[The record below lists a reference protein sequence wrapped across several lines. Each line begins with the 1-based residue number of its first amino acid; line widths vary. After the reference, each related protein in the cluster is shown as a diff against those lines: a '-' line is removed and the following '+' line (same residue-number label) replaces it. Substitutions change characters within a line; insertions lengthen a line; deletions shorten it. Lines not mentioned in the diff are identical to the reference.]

1 MNQFLGR
8 LPCLLFALLAGAG
21 LTALAA
27 EQKISNNTLTVSL
40 SEQGQLALLMGDQ
53 CFAKALLPPATFKK
67 MEFTDQL
74 GKGVALESDTLRI
87 ALYPGQPFVFFR
99 MRINNG
105 STLTVTN
112 RVGYPP
118 LDIQTTPLTSVLTTG
133 GPHAIEKNMGSYMW
147 LAMVDAESRKGVV
160 GGWVTTDRGSGIV
173 LTDKKTMIPRVDYG
187 RLQMEPNQSEAL
199 ETFAVGYFEDA
210 RLGLEAYADAV
221 AKVYK
226 IKLPPMPTVHCTWYV
241 DRSNANQ
248 EKVKART
255 EFVAAELKKFGMNV
269 MQIDNGWQLG
279 TSTKNGPKKVFIG
292 HNPTGTFKDGM
303 RATADVITGHGM
315 VAGIWL
321 IPFAGA
327 YDDPWYAE
335 KNHWFAKYPDGKP
348 FYTFWGENPFDL
360 TIPEVQDHLRLQIR
374 KIVKE
379 WNYKYMKLDGYWM
392 GLAVNLKYINDVFK
406 EDNYGEAVLDNPK
419 MTQMEMARNSQ
430 KIVREEAG
438 PDTFILGCAVPQNA
452 RSAGQAF
459 GMIDA
464 MRIGPDN
471 GPNWDAIMRGP
482 KYGAWKY
489 FLHNRVWY
497 NDPDP
502 LYVRIE
508 PEMASKVICT
518 FVTLAG
524 FMNSSSEEYGR
535 LKPNQLDLLKR
546 TMPSHKA
553 VARPVDLFEN
563 TIPRLWLVSDTSL
576 GFERNLI
583 GVYNWESKE
592 ATIGYDL
599 KRMGLKDNTVY
610 VAFDYWSN
618 GLLPLFKDR
627 LVRTLP
633 ARYCEALSIR
643 PLADHPQLIS
653 TSRHIT
659 QGLVDVFKEEW
670 KDGTLT
676 GTSELVAEDPYE
688 LRITTLVSKGGFVLD
703 TVKVDQPDVTIES
716 KTEEGLVR
724 VLLHSKKSLRVQW
737 SVSFKKGE
745 AVRLKPL
752 LEKLSAAQT
761 DVFSPVVLTWQ
772 ANTRA
777 CEIKRN
783 NEVVVKEAIG
793 GTWRDEKAN
802 AATDYTYVVTP
813 FSISGERGAPAAAKW
828 TTPKQPELGPK
839 PPKPDLP
846 VEQFKPKRV
855 ASGHGPVQFGKS
867 QTGKLTLGEETFEHG
882 ICLHADGFVTY
893 KRKPEWKR
901 FVAVV
906 GIDESKRRD
915 QQSSMIFTVAIEAP
929 DARRTIY
936 STPVLRFGQIE
947 KWHIDVEIPED
958 AREIVLISDSAG
970 DNNEGDHGDWCD
982 AGFMLK

>member
-1 MNQFLGR
+1 MNRFFGR
-8 LPCLLFALLAGAG
+8 LQCLLFVLMAG
-21 LTALAA
+21 LGLNGFSA
-27 EQKISNNTLTVSL
+27 EQKISTDTLTISL

-53 CFAKALLPPATFKK
+53 CFAKALLPSAAFKK
-67 MEFTDQL
+67 IAFTDQL

-105 STLTVTN
+105 SAMTTTN
-112 RVGYPP
+112 RVYYPSF
-118 LDIQTTPLTSVLTTG
+118 DIQSTPLTAVLTTG

-173 LTDKKTMIPRVDYG
+173 LTDKKMMIPRVDYG
-187 RLQMEPNQSEAL
+187 RLQLDPNQSESL
-199 ETFAVGYFEDA
+199 ETFAVGYFVDA

-221 AKVYK
+221 AKVYT

-241 DRSNANQ
+241 DGASNQ
-248 EKVKART
+248 DKIKART
-255 EFVAAELKKFGMNV
+255 EFVAAELKKFGLNV
-269 MQIDNGWQLG
+269 MQIDDGWQLG
-279 TSTKNGPKKVFIG
+279 KSKNGPDKVFIG
-292 HNPTGTFKDGM
+292 HKPAGPYKDGM
-303 RATADVITGHGM
+303 RPTADVITGHGM

-321 IPFAGA
+321 MPFTGTH
-327 YDDPWYAE
+327 DDPWFAE
-335 KNHWFAKYPDGKP
+335 KQHWFAKRPDGKP
-348 FYTFWGENPFDL
+348 FDTPWGGTCYDL
-360 TIPEVQDHLRLQIR
+360 TNPEVQDYLRLQIR
-374 KIVKE
+374 KNVKE
-379 WNYKYMKLDGYWM
+379 WNYKYLKLDGYST
-392 GLAVNLKYINDVFK
+392 GLAVNPQYVNDVFK
-406 EDNYGEAVLDNPK
+406 EDNYGDAVLHNPK

-438 PDTFILGCAVPQNA
+438 PDTFILGCCVSQNA
-452 RSAGQAF
+452 RSAGQGF

-471 GPNWDAIMRGP
+471 GSSWGGIMSGP
-482 KYGAWKY
+482 KYGAWQY

-518 FVTLAG
+518 YVTLAG
-524 FMNSSSEEYGR
+524 FMNSSSEEYSS

-592 ATIGYDL
+592 ETIEYDL
-599 KRMGLKDNTVY
+599 KRMGLKGNTVY

-633 ARYCEALSIR
+633 ARTCEALSVR

-670 KDGTLT
+670 TGNTLT
-676 GTSELVAEDPYE
+676 GTSELVADDPYE
-688 LRITTLVSKGGFVLD
+688 LRITTLASTGGFALD
-703 TVKVDQPDVTIES
+703 TVKVDPPDVTIER
-716 KTEEGLVR
+716 KAEEGLVR
-724 VLLHSKKSLRVQW
+724 VLLRSKKSLRVQW
-737 SVSFKKGE
+737 SVSFKKGD
-745 AVRLKPL
+745 ATRMKPH
-752 LEKLSAAQT
+752 LEKLSAMQV

-777 CEIKRN
+777 SEIKRN
-783 NEVVVKEAIG
+783 GEVVAKEAIG
-793 GTWRDEKAN
+793 GSWRDEKVN
-802 AATDYTYVVTP
+802 VGTDYTYEVKP
-813 FSISGERGAPAAAKW
+813 FSISGERGDAMSAKL
-828 TTPKQPELGPK
+828 TTLKLPELGPQ

-846 VEQFKPKRV
+846 VEQLKPKQV

-867 QTGKLTLGEETFEHG
+867 QTGKLTLGKETFEHG

-901 FVAVV
+901 FVAIV
-906 GIDESKRRD
+906 GIDESKRSD
-915 QQSSMIFTVAIEAP
+915 NQSSMIFTVAIEAA
-929 DARRTIY
+929 DARRIIY

-947 KWHIDVEIPED
+947 KWHIDVEIPKD

-970 DNNEGDHGDWCD
+970 DNNKSDHGDWCD

>member
-1 MNQFLGR
+1 M
-8 LPCLLFALLAGAG
+8 AGAG
-21 LTALAA
+21 FTTLAA

-53 CFAKALLPPATFKK
+53 CFAKALLPSATFKK

-112 RVGYPP
+112 RVGYPA
-118 LDIQTTPLTSVLTTG
+118 LDIQTTPLTTVLTTG

-147 LAMVDAESRKGVV
+147 LAMVDAESRQGVV

-321 IPFAGA
+321 IPFAGT

-335 KNHWFAKYPDGKP
+335 KHHWFAKYPDGKP

-392 GLAVNLKYINDVFK
+392 GLAVNLTYINDVYK
-406 EDNYGEAVLDNPK
+406 EDNYGQAVLDNPK

-438 PDTFILGCAVPQNA
+438 PDTFIMACADTQNA
-452 RSAGQAF
+452 RSAGMAF
-459 GMIDA
+459 GMVDA

-471 GPNWDAIMRGP
+471 GPNWEAILRGP

-599 KRMGLKDNTVY
+599 KRMGLKDHTVY

-618 GLLPLFKDR
+618 GLLPPFKDR

-724 VLLHSKKSLRVQW
+724 VLLHSRKSLRVQW

-783 NEVVVKEAIG
+783 NEVVAKEAIG

-802 AATDYTYVVTP
+802 AATDYIYEVTP
-813 FSISGERGAPAAAKW
+813 FSISGERGAPASAKW
-828 TTPKQPELGPK
+828 TTLKQPELGPK

-846 VEQFKPKRV
+846 IEQFKPKQV

-867 QTGKLTLGEETFEHG
+867 QTGKLTLGKETFEHG

-893 KRKPEWKR
+893 KRKPEWRR

-906 GIDESKRRD
+906 GIDESNRRD
-915 QQSSMIFTVAIEAP
+915 NQSSMIFTVAIEAS
-929 DARRTIY
+929 DARRIIY

-947 KWHIDVEIPED
+947 KWHIDVQIPKD

-970 DNNEGDHGDWCD
+970 DNNKSDHGDWCD